1 MRVVRVQVR
10 VRALVPVL
18 VLVPRQLAPQMHR
31 PQLLRL

>member
-1 MRVVRVQVR
+1 MQVR

-18 VLVPRQLAPQMHR
+18 VLVLVLVPRQMAPQMHR